1 MLLRPKISIITPSH
15 KLPENWEFTMKS
27 VFAQTFE
34 DWEWVILDSS
44 EGKQLTK
51 NIGSTPKRQIVYKH
65 VLYKSNY
72 RVKVF
77 QALNELNKNKIGL
90 IKYINCNLAGYTS
103 ELIVELDHDD
113 YLMSDA
119 LEKVWNVFQN
129 NPEVG
134 FVYSDYVPLNE
145 NVSRT
150 NQYFSSLNCT
160 YETTINNPK
169 YGIMK
174 VNVFRTP
181 EITKNHLNSNIFP
194 CHLRAWRIST
204 YKKVGGH
211 DINLNISDDYDL
223 VIKTMLNTTSCQIK
237 EPLYIWNF
245 GNNDTT
251 TFQYDENFLVSTRY
265 RILRKYYEE
274 LENLK
279 IKVINT

>member
-65 VLYKSNY
+65 VLYKSDY
-72 RVKVF
+72 KVKVF
-77 QALNELNKNKIGL
+77 QAFNKLNKNKIGL
-90 IKYINCNLAGYTS
+90 TKYINCNLTGYTS
-103 ELIVELDHDD
+103 EIIVELDHDD
-113 YLMSDA
+113 YLMPDA

-129 NPEVG
+129 NQEVG
-134 FVYSDYVPLNE
+134 FVYSDYIPLNE
-145 NVSRT
+145 NVSRNNT
-150 NQYFSSLNCT
+150 YFRSLNCT

-169 YGIMK
+169 YGMMK

-181 EITKNHLNSNIFP
+181 EITENHLKSNIFP
-194 CHLRAWRIST
+194 SHLRAWRIST
-204 YKKVGGH
+204 YQKVGGH
-211 DINLNISDDYDL
+211 DINLDICDDYDL
-223 VIKTMLNTTSCQIK
+223 IIKTMLNTTSCQIK

-251 TFQYDENFLVSTRY
+251 TFQYDKNFLISY
-265 RILRKYYEE
+265 RNKILEKYYDK
-274 LENLK
+274 LQSLK
-279 IKVINT
+279 IKVINP